1 MKLATTALLARPT
14 SPADRGRLW
23 LLAGATAVAGGLLIA
38 AARIARLSID
48 GDYDASWVGPGSA
61 THGLAPY
68 VQQAGLRPG
77 VVLGALL
84 MTVPVFALAVQALRV
99 GSVARDRRMSALR
112 LAGAT
117 PQDVRAVAAGEAGG
131 AALLGGLLAGPAYL
145 ALYVMLGLLLPRG
158 QRLLPTPSVADL
170 LVWLLVVVGLGV
182 LGVVVGGAVERRVL
196 TDPLGVHRRV
206 GAKPPGW
213 PSMAVSA
220 IGLVLVATGLGRI
233 NSDRSFLPPML
244 VVSGL
249 LVTAFTLA
257 PVVVRRRGR
266 RLARRG
272 SAADLL
278 AGSRLAAEPRS
289 AGRVAAVLAVC
300 GVALGME
307 AGLLTDLSG
316 QSDLSFY
323 VTGYAMSAVGV
334 LVAVVIAVLT
344 LLVGAADQLLDA
356 RRPLASLAALGVD
369 ERTLLGVLR
378 RQLSSTAVPA
388 VVAGVIVGGVGSVAV
403 QSGMNIHDIQLGGLD
418 VGLMLAAALLG
429 GGLVAVVCRVAA
441 ALLRSRLREAID
453 PENLRVA

>member
-1 MKLATTALLARPT
+1 MRFATTALLARPKA
-14 SPADRGRLW
+14 PADRGRLL
-23 LLAGATAVAGGLLIA
+23 LLAGSTALAGGLLIA

-48 GDYDASWVGPGSA
+48 SGSDISVGPA
-61 THGLAPY
+61 RGLAPY
-68 VQQAGLRPG
+68 LQESGLRPG

-117 PQDVRAVAAGEAGG
+117 PRDVRAVAAAEAGG

-145 ALYVMLGLLLPRG
+145 TLFVVLGVLLPSG
-158 QRLLPTPSVADL
+158 NRLLPTPSVADL
-170 LVWLLVVVGLGV
+170 LVWLIVVAVLGV
-182 LGVVVGGAVERRVL
+182 LGVVAGAAVERRVL

-206 GAKPPGW
+206 GTTPPGW
-213 PSMAVSA
+213 PSACASLTGV
-220 IGLVLVATGLGRI
+220 VLVAVGLARI
-233 NSDRSFLPPML
+233 NSDGSFLSPVL

-249 LVTAFTLA
+249 LVTAFALS
-257 PVVVRRRGR
+257 PVVARRRGR

-272 SAADLL
+272 SARDLL

-289 AGRVAAVLAVC
+289 AGRVAAVLAIC

-307 AGLLTDLSG
+307 AGMVSDLWG
-316 QSDLSFY
+316 QYDLSFY
-323 VTGYAMSAVGV
+323 LTGYAMAGVGV

-369 ERTLLGVLR
+369 EPTMLDVLR
-378 RQLSSTAVPA
+378 RQLSCTAVPA
-388 VVAGVIVGGVGSVAV
+388 VVAGVAVGGVGAVLLESGVSISDVA
-403 QSGMNIHDIQLGGLD
+403 LGGLG
-418 VGLMLAAALLG
+418 VGLVLAAAVLG
-429 GGLVAVVCRVAA
+429 GGLVALVCRFATR
-441 ALLRSRLREAID
+441 LLRSRLREAID
-453 PENLRVA
+453 PVNLRVA

>member
-1 MKLATTALLARPT
+1 VKLATTALLARPKA
-14 SPADRGRLW
+14 PADRGRLQ
-23 LLAGATAVAGGLLIA
+23 LLTGSTAVAGGLLIA
-38 AARIARLSID
+38 AARIARLSVNSD
-48 GDYDASWVGPGSA
+48 SGFSGPGSK
-61 THGLAPY
+61 TYGLAPY
-68 VQQAGLRPG
+68 IQESGLRPG

-84 MTVPVFALAVQALRV
+84 MSVPVFALAVQALRV

-117 PQDVRAVAAGEAGG
+117 PRDVRAVAAAEAGG

-145 ALYVMLGLLLPRG
+145 ALFMVLGRLLPSG
-158 QRLLPTPSVADL
+158 NRLLPTPSGADL
-170 LVWLLVVVGLGV
+170 LVWLIVVAV
-182 LGVVVGGAVERRVL
+182 LGLLGALAGAAVERRVL

-206 GAKPPGW
+206 GTQPPGW
-213 PSMAVSA
+213 PSAAASA
-220 IGLVLVATGLGRI
+220 AGFALVLLGFARVR
-233 NSDRSFLPPML
+233 SDTSLLPAVL
-244 VVSGL
+244 IVTGL
-249 LVTAFTLA
+249 LVMAFALA
-257 PVVVRRRGR
+257 PVVARSRGR

-272 SAADLL
+272 SARDLL

-289 AGRVAAVLAVC
+289 AGRVAAVLTVC
-300 GVALGME
+300 GLALGVE
-307 AGLLTDLSG
+307 AVQMTDLRG

-323 VTGYAMSAVGV
+323 LTGYAMAGVGV

-388 VVAGVIVGGVGSVAV
+388 LVTGVLIGGLGVVAL
-403 QSGMNIHDIQLGGLD
+403 QSELSNDLIGLGGLAIA
-418 VGLMLAAALLG
+418 LLLAAALLG
-429 GGLVAVVCRVAA
+429 GGLVSLVCRLAA
-441 ALLRSRLREAID
+441 VLLRSRLREAID